1 MGPHEPSKQF
11 QNLLDIYSVVSRELT
26 TLWFRN
32 LDINYKRSQ
41 NIGWNEH
48 KSWPWSSSRINHKTF
63 NGLSTQHEKQYLGIL
78 HGSREKWYESY
89 SLLIRKQPTSRDANG
104 TGFPVKWRV
113 WWTSA
118 EVNSILMTCHHP
130 DLGDKQKFKS
140 SAEGWHW
147 LQIVF
152 CLIFLWWGLLG
163 AVRLPARPHCRYN
176 KQKQVVTKSSAKTP
190 NTQQPSEWCQPLGL
204 AESKQTS
211 WETTKYGKG
220 WPQYMLVKGYLF

>member
-118 EVNSILMTCHHP
+118 EVIPYWWRVTTQIWEINKNSSR
-130 DLGDKQKFKS
+130 QK
-140 SAEGWHW
+140 
-147 LQIVF
+147 
-152 CLIFLWWGLLG
+152 
-163 AVRLPARPHCRYN
+163 
-176 KQKQVVTKSSAKTP
+176 KTD
-190 NTQQPSEWCQPLGL
+190 T
-204 AESKQTS
+204 
-211 WETTKYGKG
+211 
-220 WPQYMLVKGYLF
+220 GYR

>member
-63 NGLSTQHEKQYLGIL
+63 NGLSTQHEKQYLEIL

-140 SAEGWHW
+140 SAEDWHW

-163 AVRLPARPHCRYN
+163 AVTSRN
-176 KQKQVVTKSSAKTP
+176 KLWLRAALKLLQPNNQASGASHWVWRRVIRRAEKQR
-190 NTQQPSEWCQPLGL
+190 NT
-204 AESKQTS
+204 
-211 WETTKYGKG
+211 
-220 WPQYMLVKGYLF
+220 VKAGRNICW